1 MRILALTAGAA
12 RMYCGSCLRDNTLAA
27 ELRKQGHDVVLLPLY
42 TPIRTDEPNVC
53 YPKVFLNGIG
63 VCLDQQAAFFRR
75 PRLLDRL
82 WDAPWML
89 NLASR
94 TSLEVDPHVLGAMAV
109 SMLRG
114 EDGFQLKEIRK
125 LTDWL
130 RSQAAPDI
138 VTLPNSLLI
147 GLARPIREALN
158 RPLCCML
165 QGEELFLDQLPEPY
179 RTRSLELIRAA
190 LDDVDAFAAVSPY
203 SAGYWLRRLGIPD
216 RKMHVIPLGID
227 LKGYDRAERA
237 PNRTFNVGFFA
248 RVAPEKGLHLLV
260 ESYVHLRRETDFAG
274 STLHAAGY
282 LAHEHRK
289 YLRRIERRMKEAG
302 LAHEFRYHGELDRR
316 QKIEY
321 LGSLDLLGV
330 PSSYDEPKGIFLLE
344 AMAAGAAVVQPRR
357 GSFPEILEKT
367 GGGIL
372 VEPDDAASLA
382 DGIYALW
389 KAPQR
394 LAELR
399 RLGAH
404 GVRAH
409 YGASQMAARA
419 VEVFG
424 SILTAAAHA

>member
-1 MRILALTAGAA
+1 MKILALAAGAA

-27 ELRKQGHDVVLLPLY
+27 ELGKQGHQVVLLPLY
-42 TPIRTDEPNVC
+42 TPIRTDETNVS
-53 YPKVFLNGIG
+53 YPKVFLNGIS
-63 VCLDQQAAFFRR
+63 VCLDQQAAFFRK

-82 WDAPWML
+82 WDARWML

-94 TSLEVDPHVLGAMAV
+94 TSLEVDPHLLGAMTV

-125 LTDWL
+125 LKEWL
-130 RSQAAPDI
+130 RGEAAPDI

-147 GLARPIREALN
+147 GLARPIREAVN
-158 RPLCCML
+158 RPVCCML
-165 QGEELFLDQLPEPY
+165 QGEELFLDQLQEPY

-190 LDDVDAFAAVSPY
+190 LNDVDGFAAVSQY
-203 SAGYWLRRLGIPD
+203 SAGYWLRRLGIPE
-216 RKMHVIPLGID
+216 RKMHVIPLGIN
-227 LKGYDRAERA
+227 LEGYDRAERA
-237 PNRTFNVGFFA
+237 PNRAFNVGFFA

-260 ESYVHLRRETDFAG
+260 ESYLRLRRETDFGG

-282 LAHEHRK
+282 LAPEHRK

-302 LAHEFRYHGELDRR
+302 LAHEFRYHGELDRP
-316 QKIEY
+316 QKIAY
-321 LGSLDLLGV
+321 LGSLDLLSV
-330 PSSYDEPKGIFLLE
+330 PSAYDEPKGIFLLE
-344 AMAAGAAVVQPRR
+344 AMAAGAVVVQPRR
-357 GSFPEILEKT
+357 GAFPEILERT

-382 DGIYALW
+382 GGIYALW
-389 KAPQR
+389 KAPER

-399 RLGAH
+399 RRGTE

-409 YGASQMAARA
+409 CGASQMAARA
-419 VEVFG
+419 VEVYRD
-424 SILTAAAHA
+424 IVTAAVHA